1 LAHSPPIEGRNKR
14 PASLGEEQVSAGASQ
29 VAARMAGSTAQPFIA
44 ADVGGT
50 HARLGLVRAQDPSGR
65 KLVVDKY
72 KKYVCAEYPSLAA
85 ILRDFIESL
94 NGSPVRDCAIACAGY
109 CLDGTVI
116 NTNLPWAVSLT
127 QMRAELNLHAI
138 EFVNDFEA
146 VAYATQHLVA
156 SDITLLTHSAVY
168 SADAPILV
176 VGPGT
181 GLGAAVRIPYGDNS
195 VVLATEAGQAAF
207 APSTDREIE
216 ILRILRRG
224 SSHVSNEQVLSG
236 PGLVNLYS
244 ALCDLHATPAVL
256 NEPAAITDAAL
267 HAGDAIARESLDV
280 FCGLMGSVL
289 GNLVLLYGAQGGAYL
304 AGGILPQI
312 KRYLMASSFLE
323 RFVDKGA
330 MRPVLERVPVSLI
343 EQNQLGVLGAAS
355 WFLRSHEQ
363 Q

>member
-1 LAHSPPIEGRNKR
+1 M
-14 PASLGEEQVSAGASQ
+14 SAGASQ
-29 VAARMAGSTAQPFIA
+29 IAARAVGSPAQPFIA

-50 HARLGLVRAQDPSGR
+50 HARLGLVRALDGSGR

-72 KKYVCAEYPSLAA
+72 KKYVCAEYPGLAA

-146 VAYATQHLVA
+146 VAYATQHLEA
-156 SDITLLTHSAVY
+156 SDITLLTRSAVY

-181 GLGAAVRIPYGDNS
+181 GLGAAVRIPYGENS

-224 SSHVSNEQVLSG
+224 GMSPTSRCCPVRAWSIFLFRAMRSAHNAGRIERAGGDYRCRAACGRCDRTRVAGCVLRTDGQCGTERPGAALWRPGRCLSG
-236 PGLVNLYS
+236 RRHS
-244 ALCDLHATPAVL
+244 AA
-256 NEPAAITDAAL
+256 
-267 HAGDAIARESLDV
+267 
-280 FCGLMGSVL
+280 
-289 GNLVLLYGAQGGAYL
+289 
-304 AGGILPQI
+304 QI
-312 KRYLMASSFLE
+312 KRYLMASFLE

-330 MRPVLERVPVSLI
+330 MRPVLERVPVC
-343 EQNQLGVLGAAS
+343 
-355 WFLRSHEQ
+355 
-363 Q
+363 